1 MHHCEIPGQ
10 VIAAGGVTVAGLA
23 TLIWTA
29 ASEAFGWAVSI
40 ADYEGISERSIYIS
54 IIVIL
59 FTALSVIARWLAITW
74 LREQREM
81 HLKNNAAIEAMHRI
95 MHENTASTNKL
106 TDQIQRQCEW
116 FDTVAKSKIIGK

>member
-1 MHHCEIPGQ
+1 MHHCDIPTQ
-10 VIAAGGVTVAGLA
+10 VIAAAGVTVAGIG
-23 TLIWTA
+23 TLILTA

-59 FTALSVIARWLAITW
+59 FTSLGIIGRWLAKTW

-81 HLKNNAAIEAMHRI
+81 HIKSNAAIEAMYRA
-95 MHENTASTNKL
+95 MHESTASTNKL
-106 TDQIQRQCEW
+106 TDQIQRQCDW
-116 FDTVAKSKIIGK
+116 FDTVAKTKIIGK